1 MRGADSSLD
10 GIAVR
15 GANGVHLIPGAVDSL
30 SAPGLDQV
38 IGNAASA
45 VHRGGA

>member
-1 MRGADSSLD
+1 MRGAD
-10 GIAVR
+10 
-15 GANGVHLIPGAVDSL
+15 GADITQGRWDSL
-30 SAPGLDQV
+30 VAPGLDQV